1 MVDHLALGE
10 ETFLYYT
17 GSPGTDYTSLCRHA
31 NGAVS
36 PGIMVTDTCLTH
48 SQQPYPGVTLS
59 SSPGLSED
67 DLSDSSSPRSSLCS
81 SPESLS
87 PSSQHTFGSS
97 YESRSS
103 RSSGSSSAGESHDS
117 LLDLLLSQTS
127 LNTSVTFHGS
137 STSLSSSVSSP
148 PSSLSSSPTAPQL
161 PMGLTWDF
169 KKEQRLS
176 LLQHQTKED
185 CYEFPVFLDELQDP
199 AALLF
204 QPTLEEIEE
213 FLEENMVVAMAKDE
227 DGSDEEMSPMSQ
239 DTEADISRTVTEEA
253 ISGPQAADQTV
264 PVAYASTQ
272 SPLASYTETKHTAS
286 ISDND
291 NTLALLDTNG
301 IKQEDCGSLSVSNEG
316 TGAPSG
322 VPVILQIQPIQI
334 KQEPSSSA
342 ISDPSN
348 QQPPKNQSQTTAATS
363 DIKIAQLLVN
373 IQGQTFAL
381 VPQLL
386 PAANITNAGKPGSC
400 APSKFVRIA
409 PVPIA
414 AKPIGLGES
423 GLGGGS
429 AAGVLSG
436 GQRYQKSAVA
446 DLIKMHKCSFPGCNK
461 MYTKSSHLKAHLRRH
476 TGEKPFA
483 CTWPGCGWRFSRSD
497 ELSRHRRSHSGVKP
511 YQCIVCEKKFARSD
525 HLSKHLK
532 VHRFP
537 RSSRTG
543 RSAN

>member
-1 MVDHLALGE
+1 MVDHLPLVE

-17 GSPGTDYTSLCRHA
+17 GSPGPDYPSLCCHA
-31 NGAVS
+31 NGALS
-36 PGIMVTDTCLTH
+36 PEVMVTDACT
-48 SQQPYPGVTLS
+48 QQPYPGVALTS
-59 SSPGLSED
+59 SSPGVSED
-67 DLSDSSSPRSSLCS
+67 DLSDSSSPRSSMCS

-87 PSSQHTFGSS
+87 PLSHHAFRSG

-103 RSSGSSSAGESHDS
+103 RSSGSSSAGESQDS
-117 LLDLLLSQTS
+117 LLDLLLSQSS
-127 LNTSVTFHGS
+127 LNTSATCHGS
-137 STSLSSSVSSP
+137 TTSLCSSVSSP

-161 PMGLTWDF
+161 PMGLLWDF
-169 KKEQRLS
+169 KKDQRLN
-176 LLQHQTKED
+176 LIQHQAKED
-185 CYEFPVFLDELQDP
+185 SYEFPVFLDELQDP

-227 DGSDEEMSPMSQ
+227 DASDEEMSPMCQ
-239 DTEADISRTVTEEA
+239 DSEISRTVLEDA
-253 ISGPQAADQTV
+253 ISGPQTADQTV
-264 PVAYASTQ
+264 PVAYASSTQ
-272 SPLASYTETKHTAS
+272 SSLSSYAETKPAILDKDS
-286 ISDND
+286 
-291 NTLALLDTNG
+291 TLTQIDTDG
-301 IKQEDCGSLSVSNEG
+301 IKQEDCGSLSKDGNNN
-316 TGAPSG
+316 PSS

-334 KQEPSSSA
+334 KQEPSPSA
-342 ISDPSN
+342 NSDPSN
-348 QQPPKNQSQTTAATS
+348 QQPQKSPTAAATS

-386 PAANITNAGKPGSC
+386 PAASLANAGKHGSNS
-400 APSKFVRIA
+400 PSKFVRIA

-423 GLGGGS
+423 GLGGAS
-429 AAGVLSG
+429 AAGMLAG

>member
-1 MVDHLALGE
+1 MVDHLPLGE

-17 GSPGTDYTSLCRHA
+17 RSPGADYPCFHTS
-31 NGAVS
+31 GALS
-36 PGIMVTDTCLTH
+36 QGAMVTDACISHT
-48 SQQPYPGVTLS
+48 QQPYPGVTLS
-59 SSPGLSED
+59 LSPGMTLSED

-81 SPESLS
+81 SPES
-87 PSSQHTFGSS
+87 F
-97 YESRSS
+97 
-103 RSSGSSSAGESHDS
+103 SSGESQDS
-117 LLDLLLSQTS
+117 LLDLLLSQSS
-127 LNTSVTFHGS
+127 LNSSAPYHHGS
-137 STSLSSSVSSP
+137 TTSLSSDVSSP
-148 PSSLSSSPTAPQL
+148 TSSLSSSPTAPQL
-161 PMGLTWDF
+161 PMGLSWDF
-169 KKEQRLS
+169 KKEQRVS
-176 LLQHQTKED
+176 LQHQAKED

-213 FLEENMVVAMAKDE
+213 FLEENMVVAMGRDE
-227 DGSDEEMSPMSQ
+227 EASDEEMSQ
-239 DTEADISRTVTEEA
+239 DAEMDISTTGSAETTLEQQTE
-253 ISGPQAADQTV
+253 DQTV
-264 PVAYASTQ
+264 PVAFAAANPS
-272 SPLASYTETKHTAS
+272 SSYTETKPTP
-286 ISDND
+286 
-291 NTLALLDTNG
+291 
-301 IKQEDCGSLSVSNEG
+301 QEDHPVLKEG
-316 TGAPSG
+316 TNAQSG
-322 VPVILQIQPIQI
+322 MPVILQIQPIQI
-334 KQEPSSSA
+334 KQEPTTSA
-342 ISDPSN
+342 ISDSSN
-348 QQPPKNQSQTTAATS
+348 QPHPKTPTTNVAS

-386 PAANITNAGKPGSC
+386 PSASLANASKTGTNG
-400 APSKFVRIA
+400 PSKFVRIA

-414 AKPIGLGES
+414 AKPIGLGEG
-423 GLGGGS
+423 GLGGGV
-429 AAGVLSG
+429 AGGVLG
-436 GQRYQKSAVA
+436 GAQRYQKSAVA

-543 RSAN
+543 RSTN

>member
-1 MVDHLALGE
+1 MVDHLPLGE

-17 GSPGTDYTSLCRHA
+17 GSPGAEYPSPSHHPG
-31 NGAVS
+31 GALS
-36 PGIMVTDTCLTH
+36 QGAMVTDACI
-48 SQQPYPGVTLS
+48 SQQPYLGVTLS
-59 SSPGLSED
+59 SSLSED

-87 PSSQHTFGSS
+87 PSSHHIFGSS

-103 RSSGSSSAGESHDS
+103 RSSGSSSGESQDC
-117 LLDLLLSQTS
+117 LLDLLLSQS
-127 LNTSVTFHGS
+127 NLNNSAPYHGS
-137 STSLSSSVSSP
+137 TNSLSSNVSSP

-161 PMGLTWDF
+161 PMGLSWDF
-169 KKEQRLS
+169 KKEQRVT
-176 LLQHQTKED
+176 LQHQAKED

-213 FLEENMVVAMAKDE
+213 FLEENMVVAMGRDE
-227 DGSDEEMSPMSQ
+227 DASDAEMSPMSQ
-239 DTEADISRTVTEEA
+239 DVEMDISRTVAEEPTLGQQ
-253 ISGPQAADQTV
+253 IADQTV
-264 PVAYASTQ
+264 PVAYAASTTM
-272 SPLASYTETKHTAS
+272 SSYTETKPA
-286 ISDND
+286 I
-291 NTLALLDTNG
+291 LDTLSPTDANA
-301 IKQEDCGSLSVSNEG
+301 IKQEDSALKESTS
-316 TGAPSG
+316 AASG

-334 KQEPSSSA
+334 KQEPTTSA
-342 ISDPSN
+342 ISDSSN
-348 QQPPKNQSQTTAATS
+348 QQSNKTQTANATS

-386 PAANITNAGKPGSC
+386 PTASIPNASKTGTNS
-400 APSKFVRIA
+400 PSKFVRIA

-414 AKPIGLGES
+414 AKPLGLGEG
-423 GLGGGS
+423 GLVGGS
-429 AAGVLSG
+429 VAGVLNG
-436 GQRYQKSAVA
+436 AQRYQKSAVA

-543 RSAN
+543 RSTN